1 MRRIKV
7 VVAVFFA
14 AVLVGYA
21 TAPGWAQIAAPCA
34 ECTCTGDRNAD
45 GVVTVDEILSAVNN
59 ALNGCLGEQI
69 SVAGTWTWTETHI
82 ETIRGRCD
90 EMCEVKTYTVRISQ
104 QGHQLTFLP
113 SADSGSLT
121 GSITGSIDGTVISLA
136 GTLHS
141 QSPPYSAQFAIS
153 LVASA
158 DGGKLT
164 GTLSQSSSDVD
175 IVCTGTEWVSATKM
189 P

>member
-1 MRRIKV
+1 MRRITV
-7 VVAVFFA
+7 VVAVLLGTA
-14 AVLVGYA
+14 LVGY
-21 TAPGWAQIAAPCA
+21 TGAPGWAQIAAPCA
-34 ECTCTGDRNAD
+34 ECTCAGDRNAD
-45 GVVTVDEILSAVNN
+45 GAVTVDEIISAVNN
-59 ALNGCLGEQI
+59 ALNGCPGEQI

-82 ETIRGRCD
+82 ETIGGRCD
-90 EMCEVKTYTVRISQ
+90 QMCEIKTYTVTIGQ

-113 SADSGSLT
+113 STDSGSPT
-121 GSITGSIDGTVISLA
+121 GSITGSIDGTLIFLA

-141 QSPPYSAQFAIS
+141 QVPPYSAQFAIS

-164 GTLSQSSSDVD
+164 GTLSQSSGDVD